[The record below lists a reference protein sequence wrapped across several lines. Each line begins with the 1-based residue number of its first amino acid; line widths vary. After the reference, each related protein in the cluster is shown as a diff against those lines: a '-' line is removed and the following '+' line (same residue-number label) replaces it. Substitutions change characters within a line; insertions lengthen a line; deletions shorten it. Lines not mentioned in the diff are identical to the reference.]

1 MVNVLRIREEIIEAL
16 ISVKTRGSDNQRHI
30 DSVRE
35 EMNDLSDG
43 DLLEE
48 MRARKPAYA
57 GFLSDVIRRN
67 PNERKK
73 NELCPDA
80 AIRVFRQIE
89 EWLA

>member
-1 MVNVLRIREEIIEAL
+1 M
-16 ISVKTRGSDNQRHI
+16 KTGGSDNQKRI
-30 DSVRE
+30 DSVKKR
-35 EMNDLSDG
+35 MNALDEKG
-43 DLLEE
+43 LLKEIK
-48 MRARKPAYA
+48 RHKVPFA

-80 AIRVFRQIE
+80 AIRAFRQIE